1 MRYGGA
7 ALRLAA
13 AAEAS
18 ARTSVWQAA
27 AVRVLRLCWLGIPAR
42 EYAPMVGLLRDVM
55 GLRVEFE
62 EPATTELSLA
72 SGDRVQ
78 VFASGH
84 PWFDLSGGAPVALF
98 EVDDVRAAR
107 DELVA
112 AGVEIVGGLERDSAW
127 EWINFRAPDGHL
139 YELAER
145 RADAG

>member
-1 MRYGGA
+1 
-7 ALRLAA
+7 
-13 AAEAS
+13 
-18 ARTSVWQAA
+18 
-27 AVRVLRLCWLGIPAR
+27 
-42 EYAPMVGLLRDVM
+42 MVGLLRDVM

>member
-18 ARTSVWQAA
+18 ARTSVCQAA